1 MYLHKLLEILTDDKL
16 DPFKFHLTYLGYSVV
31 IFTLFIDVLYMCA
44 ISGSMAAE
52 SIGNPT
58 LLIIIYT
65 SSVIC
70 TLLNF
75 YVMYLVLCWLCSLR
89 ETRMNF
95 IMTYPSR

>member
-1 MYLHKLLEILTDDKL
+1 MYFYKLLDILTDDKL

-58 LLIIIYT
+58 LLLIIYT
-65 SSVIC
+65 LTSVIG
-70 TLLNF
+70 TLPNF
-75 YVMYLVLCWLCSLR
+75 YVMYLVLCWLRRLR
-89 ETRMNF
+89 EK
-95 IMTYPSR
+95 